1 MDPQSNG
8 FVKFFAV
15 AARGQ
20 TYLNMLYLLLSF
32 PLGIFYF
39 VFFVTGFSAGIPLII
54 VWVGLLLL
62 ALVLAAWQGLILFER
77 KMAIAMLGE
86 DIPPVQ
92 MADLSGKTIWQKF
105 GAWFRNPV
113 TWKGLVFL
121 LAKFP
126 LGIASFVILV
136 TFSALSLSLLAAPFI
151 YRRLPLVVNWG
162 WNNVFVIDTLNEAV
176 LASLAGALL
185 VFASMHIFNGVAW
198 LWAKFA
204 HLMLGSSQP
213 IPAGMATGTAASPAP
228 VTQTPAESVPPAAQ
242 PPAESV
248 TPPTGG

>member
-1 MDPQSNG
+1 MDSQSNTL
-8 FVKFFAV
+8 VKFFAV
-15 AARGQ
+15 VARGQ

-39 VFFVTGFSAGIPLII
+39 VFLVTGFSAGIPLII

-62 ALVLAAWQGLILFER
+62 ALVLAAWQGFILFER

-92 MADLSGKTIWQKF
+92 LADLSGKTTWQKF
-105 GAWFRNPV
+105 GAWFKNPV

-136 TFSALSLSLLAAPFI
+136 TFGALSLALLAAPFI
-151 YRRLPLVVNWG
+151 YRQLPLVVNWG
-162 WNNVFVIDTLNEAV
+162 WNNTFVIDTLNKAV
-176 LASLAGALL
+176 LASLAGVVMLFVSL
-185 VFASMHIFNGVAW
+185 HIFNGVAW

-213 IPAGMATGTAASPAP
+213 LPAP
-228 VTQTPAESVPPAAQ
+228 VTTVKSAPPAAQ
-242 PPAESV
+242 PPADGVPPAAEPPAESL